1 MFVSPSRSVL
11 VLAIAAAPLLFPH
24 KSAAFEPTGN
34 VVADHLLRTIDAGD
48 AKVTGY
54 DGVSETGGIVTIT
67 GLEARMDDAGE
78 ESRLRIDTT
87 EIENGVVGDDGALTA
102 ASMRMRNVVIDEED
116 DDDVSVAVA
125 AIEITDP
132 VLPAPESVSNLS
144 GNEVIAPA
152 YSRAELNEIVIEAED
167 TGRIPIARALVT
179 IDQMDGD
186 MPTAGSLRVEEIRVN
201 ADALDDDERD
211 ALSDLGYESLT
222 LTAEVSG
229 NWDPESGSLS
239 IDNITLSGDDAGTLN
254 ASLKING
261 VTRALVTQLD
271 AAQNNPQQAM
281 GLMQG
286 LLVEEVTVR
295 LDNDTLVERVLD
307 MQATEA
313 GVTRETFVTQLTGA
327 LPMML
332 AILNN
337 AEFQNEVA
345 GAASVFL
352 NDPKSLQVT
361 AMPGTPIP
369 FASILGAAMMAP
381 QSLPALLG
389 VSVVAN
395 D

>member
-1 MFVSPSRSVL
+1 M
-11 VLAIAAAPLLFPH
+11 
-24 KSAAFEPTGN
+24 
-34 VVADHLLRTIDAGD
+34 
-48 AKVTGY
+48 
-54 DGVSETGGIVTIT
+54 
-67 GLEARMDDAGE
+67 
-78 ESRLRIDTT
+78 
-87 EIENGVVGDDGALTA
+87 
-102 ASMRMRNVVIDEED
+102 
-116 DDDVSVAVA
+116 
-125 AIEITDP
+125 
-132 VLPAPESVSNLS
+132 
-144 GNEVIAPA
+144 
-152 YSRAELNEIVIEAED
+152 
-167 TGRIPIARALVT
+167 
-179 IDQMDGD
+179 
-186 MPTAGSLRVEEIRVN
+186 
-201 ADALDDDERD
+201 
-211 ALSDLGYESLT
+211 
-222 LTAEVSG
+222 TAEVSG

-286 LLVEEVTVR
+286 LLVEEVTIR

-307 MQATEA
+307 MQAAEA